1 MRIFHISVG
10 LAMMALGS
18 CSKEIGLAPLSFDVK
33 ADSTSYTAGSRATF
47 LFSGK
52 PDNITFYP
60 GVPGRRFEFKDRTE
74 AAGTAQLQF
83 RTALNSGAQPNTL
96 ALMVSTD
103 FPGGV
108 TSTTPPSIITGA
120 NWTDITARAT
130 WATSSTVAPSGIVD
144 LSDFVAAGKPVY
156 IAFKYAAAAGSI
168 QNRWTITNLSL
179 RNVLADGTSYV
190 LDTLPA
196 LVIVN
201 NYGVGANMPG
211 WANATIANTY
221 RWTLSAAN
229 MVIAGATTA
238 AAATA
243 PAEAWAITGPINLK
257 QVTPDAGIILQT
269 MANVTPSFPYT
280 YTTRGNYK
288 AVFVGSSAN
297 RDQQQSVER
306 SLTISVQ

>member
-10 LAMMALGS
+10 LAMMLLGS
-18 CSKEIGLAPLSFDVK
+18 CSKEIGLETLSFDVK
-33 ADSTSYTAGSRATF
+33 ADSTSYKAGSKATF

-60 GVPGRRFEFKDRTE
+60 GVPGRRFEFRDRTE

-83 RTALNSGAQPNTL
+83 RTALNAGTQTNTL

-108 TSTTPPSIITGA
+108 TASSPSSIVTGA
-120 NWTDITARAT
+120 TWTDITARAT
-130 WATSSTVAPSGIVD
+130 WASSSTVTPSGMVD
-144 LSDFVAAGKPVY
+144 LSDFAAAGKPVY
-156 IAFKYAAAAGSI
+156 IAFKYSAAAGSI

-196 LVIVN
+196 ILIVN
-201 NYGVGANMPG
+201 NYGVGSNMPG
-211 WANATIANTY
+211 WANSTHANTY
-221 RWTLSAAN
+221 RWTLSATN
-229 MVIAGATTA
+229 MVIAGATAA

-243 PAEAWAITGPINLK
+243 PAEAWAITGPVNLK
-257 QVTPDAGIILQT
+257 NVTPDAGIIVQT
-269 MANVTPSFPYT
+269 MANITPSFPYT
-280 YTTRGNYK
+280 YTSPGNYN
-288 AVFVGSSAN
+288 AVFVGSNAN
-297 RDQQQSVER
+297 RDQQQSVEK
-306 SLTISVQ
+306 SLPISVQ